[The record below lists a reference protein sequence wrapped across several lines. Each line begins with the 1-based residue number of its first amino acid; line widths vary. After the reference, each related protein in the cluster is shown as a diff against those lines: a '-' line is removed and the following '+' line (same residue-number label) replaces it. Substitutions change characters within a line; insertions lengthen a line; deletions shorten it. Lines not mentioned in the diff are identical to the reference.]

1 VLRFGSAAGNRWSL
15 LCPLLQPQDMAPGT
29 RGIFRTEGLQ
39 LAALN
44 PGQGPSTRDADTIL
58 TFY

>member
-1 VLRFGSAAGNRWSL
+1 MLRFGSAAGNRWSL